1 MGAFYNVYSFTV
13 QHCSKSLSQKK
24 GKSTFSLLE
33 KKKITNN
40 KKSLCTQLL
49 SLSVG
54 SDVKSLICRSPMA
67 PFTHCKIHT
76 KLL

>member
-1 MGAFYNVYSFTV
+1 MYTV
-13 QHCSKSLSQKK
+13 LQCSIVLNLYHKKK